1 MSDHTGLKLG
11 NYRIVRLLGQG
22 GFAHVYLGE
31 HVYLKTP
38 AAIKVLN
45 MQLAN
50 DALESFLK
58 EARTIARL
66 EHPHIIRVLEF
77 GIEEITPFLVMN
89 YAENGTLRQRYPR
102 KSLLPWAK
110 IVSYT
115 KQIADA
121 LQYAH
126 GQGVVHRDV
135 KPENMLLRKNKALQL
150 SDFGLAVIAQ
160 SMSANAPTI
169 GTRAGTTAY
178 MAPEQIQGRPGR
190 ASDQYALG
198 IVVYEWFCGSWP
210 FTGSEREITV
220 QQLYTLPP
228 SMRAKVPAI
237 TPAIE
242 NVVMKA
248 LAKEPQ
254 ERFATVQEFAY
265 ALEDAWKEAQSIGN
279 EGSVSLAP
287 DIASLE
293 NSQDMPLLPQEMVSH
308 IASEE
313 PTQKIPAQLQELNS
327 ASSSVSLSLPA
338 FADGTILTDPSRISQ
353 PSLDP
358 KSISLRELSLQLSS
372 QLQAK
377 GPQIVPQLPLVASW
391 VDTVPFPPHTPPAGF
406 VPGRHFPQAQ
416 TIRTPQETVPQQV
429 SSQPPITPLATSMIA
444 HQQRPER
451 RSMIV
456 LLGGLIVIA
465 LIMLTGVLL
474 WPRFI
479 QNRQA
484 ISSPQ
489 HTESPVVIRGTS
501 VSDAVPTP
509 GTNKT
514 GASTPTVP
522 TQAGVVPTVQ
532 PGTTPVP
539 TATTQPGITPTATAA
554 PTPQATPTPVP
565 ALAITITSAPT
576 SVVGGTIVT
585 VATKANQGGVTI
597 ALNGKRRVLG
607 QQTADSQGI
616 AVFQI
621 RVPAAA
627 KVVILTATAID
638 QNGNQASSSPW
649 TITVT

>member
-1 MSDHTGLKLG
+1 MSDYTGLKLG

-178 MAPEQIQGRPGR
+178 MAPEQIQGRPDR

-254 ERFATVQEFAY
+254 ERFETVQEFAY
-265 ALEDAWKEAQSIGN
+265 ALEGAWKEAQSIGN
-279 EGSVSLAP
+279 EESVSLAP

-377 GPQIVPQLPLVASW
+377 GPQVVPQLPLVASW

-429 SSQPPITPLATSMIA
+429 SSQPPVTPLATSMIA

-474 WPRFI
+474 WPRFT